1 MPVQTQLGGPRRVA
15 AHFEEQRA
23 EISIVDIE
31 VVGID
36 VDRFVAREQKLP
48 VDLFAWESLRLLLR
62 HAYEYHSIAKTA
74 LTSEIVG
81 DIILPFFVVELV
93 ERNPLSFRHRLHGLA
108 ELLRHLPEHNLRWNR
123 LAQLLPHE
131 RHQSTR
137 CRQRPDVAIQ
147 VQPVQAFHFQ
157 RYMSVQQFRDAR
169 HALDSM
175 PGSPLRSWRLG
186 VSP

>member
-48 VDLFAWESLRLLLR
+48 VDLFAWEGLRLLLR

-74 LTSEIVG
+74 LTPEIVG

-93 ERNPLSFRHRLHGLA
+93 ERNPLSFRHRLDGLA
-108 ELLRHLPEHNLRWNR
+108 ELLRHLPEHDWRWNR
-123 LAQLLPHE
+123 LSPFLPHAG
-131 RHQSTR
+131 HQSTR
-137 CRQRPDVAIQ
+137 CSRSGTIGPGIPLPTLHVRLAVPGCSPCPRFYAWIGVAFL
-147 VQPVQAFHFQ
+147 A
-157 RYMSVQQFRDAR
+157 
-169 HALDSM
+169 
-175 PGSPLRSWRLG
+175 SWRLG
-186 VSP
+186 ERL